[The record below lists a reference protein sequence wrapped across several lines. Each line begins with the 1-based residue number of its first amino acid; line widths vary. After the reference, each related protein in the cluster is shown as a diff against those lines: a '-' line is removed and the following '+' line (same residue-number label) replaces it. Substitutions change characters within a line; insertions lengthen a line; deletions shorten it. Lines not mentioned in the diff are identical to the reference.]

1 MASPTQKAPKQNNTQ
16 LSKHRLVDLTL
27 EEDIETKGTP
37 LQTTTSQLS
46 QQNRPKKR
54 QKRISNPH
62 YTQQK
67 SVHWTNEEINFYNP
81 TAPASKLIPNQHMT
95 NHMFPNNYTP
105 TNPPIFPP
113 APIPQP
119 ILAPFSTNPFF
130 NQQQNIFNAGTQN
143 QFLQNQNPFLHPP
156 YLSEP
161 LNNKPNPFKQNNT
174 RRGQNRYPCKKRKL
188 KSRRVIQ
195 RRAKRYKKMSAI
207 EAEKPLRQSSYHTK
221 QYCLKNFGF
230 IADPTLSLQRNFNQ
244 IIKTSNIQPLQPSNL
259 TFHNLCKN
267 IKLPSDTRKLLD
279 LNLKYCLSKNNFNQ
293 NINKIL
299 LQMAYSIRTKFYD
312 INHESTDYEKQ
323 IYTKKKT
330 MYPPPASNQIED
342 KLTENGMALKLQQ
355 TLLNLKNS
363 FRNLNNLTTAQL
375 KTLNL
380 LKQNKNLL
388 IKPTDKSLGPS
399 VLDTCTYIKQVLNE
413 HLLSK
418 DYKQLSATE
427 AKNLLDK
434 AKTTLQKL
442 IIDNQNLLSKAEF
455 TYFKRNMYEFKRIPI
470 FYGLP

>member
-1 MASPTQKAPKQNNTQ
+1 
-16 LSKHRLVDLTL
+16 
-27 EEDIETKGTP
+27 
-37 LQTTTSQLS
+37 
-46 QQNRPKKR
+46 
-54 QKRISNPH
+54 
-62 YTQQK
+62 
-67 SVHWTNEEINFYNP
+67 
-81 TAPASKLIPNQHMT
+81 
-95 NHMFPNNYTP
+95 
-105 TNPPIFPP
+105 
-113 APIPQP
+113 
-119 ILAPFSTNPFF
+119 
-130 NQQQNIFNAGTQN
+130 
-143 QFLQNQNPFLHPP
+143 
-156 YLSEP
+156 
-161 LNNKPNPFKQNNT
+161 
-174 RRGQNRYPCKKRKL
+174 
-188 KSRRVIQ
+188 
-195 RRAKRYKKMSAI
+195 
-207 EAEKPLRQSSYHTK
+207 
-221 QYCLKNFGF
+221 
-230 IADPTLSLQRNFNQ
+230 
-244 IIKTSNIQPLQPSNL
+244 
-259 TFHNLCKN
+259 
-267 IKLPSDTRKLLD
+267 
-279 LNLKYCLSKNNFNQ
+279 
-293 NINKIL
+293 
-299 LQMAYSIRTKFYD
+299 
-312 INHESTDYEKQ
+312 
-323 IYTKKKT
+323 